1 MEILAIPKE
10 QTYEWLLNKHY
21 AKIIPSVMLSSY
33 GLFIDGKLCGVCTFS
48 PPARNFNNGDNLFK
62 NYAVKTIEL
71 NRLCVA
77 DNLPKNSLSRFI
89 AGVLN
94 MLDKPCAVLSYS
106 DSNAGHHG
114 YIYQATN
121 FLYLGET
128 NDRNSF
134 HCNGKQIHERQIVHM
149 YGTSALQSLPPNITV
164 KKQLPKHRYLYL
176 LGSKT
181 QKKEMIKNLQY
192 PVLPY
197 PKGNNQ
203 RYDSSYTPS
212 VQALL
217 F

>member
-77 DNLPKNSLSRFI
+77 DNLPKNSLSQFV

-128 NDRNSF
+128 SCENRYTD
-134 HCNGKQIHERQIVHM
+134 NGAIVHPRVIVHR
-149 YGTSALQSLPPNITV
+149 YGTRALQLLPPNIAV
-164 KKQLPKHRYLYL
+164 KKQFPKHRYLYL
-176 LGSKT
+176 LGTKRERK
-181 QKKEMIKNLQY
+181 QMMKNLTY
-192 PVLPY
+192 PILPY